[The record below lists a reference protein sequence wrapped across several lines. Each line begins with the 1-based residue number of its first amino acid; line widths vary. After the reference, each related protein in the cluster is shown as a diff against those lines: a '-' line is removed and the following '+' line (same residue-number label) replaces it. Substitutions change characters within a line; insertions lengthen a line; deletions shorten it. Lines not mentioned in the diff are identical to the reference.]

1 MSHTFFKRLGLENL
15 VDPQDPQIPEAGNSE
30 VENALLNANSVAA
43 DISKNN
49 VQVDSLTEDGETL
62 EEVKVALE
70 SAIKNGN
77 PASLRSA
84 IVFAKLNHSAISRR
98 YKIQRA
104 PRPSMESLEEE
115 SDDSLEDIANA
126 SLEEINS
133 FVGDLWRS
141 ITGLIAGIGRKIKEW
156 WAFTSDALKAIRSR
170 AEGVKKQI
178 SDMDF
183 SGGQELKFNE
193 GGLYLGGHAPSA
205 EEMSKSLAYVYETG
219 LRILD
224 KEGDKAFD
232 KAQDIIVDAIS
243 KVVAEQRNG
252 QIGMMVE
259 AAGAFETAL
268 VEYAGFLTAAKPERV
283 RGEDGA
289 DILEYNTLSFLGDR
303 MIFCRSSM
311 GKDARRTMMERIE
324 EEMEGPREV
333 DENGNQIEGSSILD
347 NPMYYIVHEF
357 DLTIRPTNRRSFSGG
372 SREFIGA
379 SKAEAIRL
387 LDQILEVCNH
397 IAGYHAAFMRRD
409 QVQQKIIDRIRSIMD
424 ARPPARRWREENFLR
439 GAARASVELWRT
451 VLEFNM
457 EYIGYMLTTSKY
469 LIDYV
474 RVSAGV
480 K

>member
-1 MSHTFFKRLGLENL
+1 MSHTFFKRLGLEEL
-15 VDPQDPQIPEAGNSE
+15 TDPQDPNVPESGGAD

-43 DISKNN
+43 EITKTNDRI
-49 VQVDSLTEDGETL
+49 DSLTDDSETL

-70 SAIKNGN
+70 GAIKAGN

-115 SDDSLEDIANA
+115 DEKSLEELGGA

-133 FVGDLWRS
+133 FVGDIWRS
-141 ITGLIAGIGRKIKEW
+141 ITGLITGIGKKIKEW
-156 WAFTSDALKAIRSR
+156 WAFTSDALKAIRVR

-178 SDMDF
+178 SNMDF
-183 SGGQELKFNE
+183 SGGHDLKFSE
-193 GGLYLGGHAPSA
+193 QGLFLGGRATTA
-205 EEMSKSLAYVYETG
+205 DEMSKSLAYVYETG

-232 KAQDIIVDAIS
+232 KAQDIIVEAIN

-259 AAGAFETAL
+259 AAGAFESAL
-268 VEYAGFLTAAKPERV
+268 VEYADYLTAV
-283 RGEDGA
+283 RADRSRSEDGA
-289 DILEYNTLSFLGDR
+289 EVLEYNTAAFLGDR
-303 MIFCRSSM
+303 MIYCRSSM

-333 DENGNQIEGSSILD
+333 DAEGNQIEGSGILD

-372 SREFIGA
+372 SREFVGA

-397 IAGYHAAFMRRD
+397 ITGYHAAFVRRD
-409 QVQQKIIDRIRSIMD
+409 QVQQKIVDRIRSIMD
-424 ARPPARRWREENFLR
+424 SRPPARRWREENFLR

-457 EYIGYMLTTSKY
+457 EYISYMLTTSKY

-474 RVSAGV
+474 RASAGV